1 MKIIIF
7 ISSFFAALIFTAVIG
22 RTLSKNLNDDLEE
35 NINFKKT
42 EHWFQLEVQNT
53 ILCWLFAV
61 ICGAVSV
68 YVFT

>member
-7 ISSFFAALIFTAVIG
+7 ISGFFLAVLFLMLMGWTI
-22 RTLSKNLNDDLEE
+22 SSNVDDDLED
-35 NINFKKT
+35 NVMYKKT
-42 EHWFQLEVQNT
+42 EHWLQLQTQNT